1 MGSSA
6 LFLYLV
12 TGPTDG
18 RKMGQKPGSVQE
30 KFEVQTQLTLSL
42 SFADPVAPSSFL
54 FLFLSPLPSNQK
66 AITFKSQFP
75 LPYHELEQ

>member
-1 MGSSA
+1 MGFSV

-30 KFEVQTQLTLSL
+30 KFELQTQLTLSL
-42 SFADPVAPSSFL
+42 SFADPACPFAFPFSFL
-54 FLFLSPLPSNQK
+54 VSSAFKPKGHHFQISIPPSLS
-66 AITFKSQFP
+66 
-75 LPYHELEQ
+75 